1 MSNDY
6 MLGTRYLLTF
16 NNTFYIIF
24 SSYLS
29 FFHFKLKIFFLQF
42 SFSNCYFDWYKTESN
57 IVLIFVSLL
66 ARKDDHFFSRLIGS
80 ISEVGVQHKILL
92 YGLTISRVSLL
103 RHLDHMVVFWM
114 YLDFVQLSAEHKAW
128 TIMDTVNK
136 INSSCDLWFRW

>member
-6 MLGTRYLLTF
+6 MLGTYLLLTIRF
-16 NNTFYIIF
+16 ILYFQVTCHSFI
-24 SSYLS
+24 LS
-29 FFHFKLKIFFLQF
+29 LRFFFLQF

-114 YLDFVQLSAEHKAW
+114 YLDFVQLSAEHKA
-128 TIMDTVNK
+128 
-136 INSSCDLWFRW
+136 